1 MNRALMDAVL
11 VNPAL
16 VDPAVTPTRPT
27 IPTPI
32 PTIPTIPANGA
43 LPIMT
48 TPHPCPTDGTRV
60 PAQRSRIGR
69 RGPGRPLAAAAA
81 AALALVLVASACGD
95 DASSST
101 SATTS
106 DRATNTTLA
115 SHDTAAH
122 HATVDVTAV
131 DFAFEDLPETIAAGT
146 QLTLTNGATTELHE
160 LVAFR
165 LPAGETRPI
174 GALLALPPAELGAL
188 LGAAPPATVLLA
200 PPGGEQI
207 SAVGDGTLTEPGRY
221 LIMCSIPTGVDPAVY
236 LAAAAQS
243 NGAPPQVEGGPPH
256 FVQGMA
262 ADLTV
267 E

>member
-1 MNRALMDAVL
+1 MNRAVMNPALRNPALMDAGVPL
-11 VNPAL
+11 TMPT
-16 VDPAVTPTRPT
+16 TPTPA
-27 IPTPI
+27 IPT
-32 PTIPTIPANGA
+32 NGA
-43 LPIMT
+43 PPIMN

-60 PAQRSRIGR
+60 PARRSHIGR
-69 RGPGRPLAAAAA
+69 RGPGRPVAVAAA
-81 AALALVLVASACGD
+81 AALVLVLVASACGD

-106 DRATNTTLA
+106 DRATNTTVA

-122 HATVDVTAV
+122 HGTVDVTAV

-174 GALLALPPAELGAL
+174 GALLALPPAELGAI
-188 LGAAPPATVLLA
+188 LGAAPPATVLLT

-207 SAVGDGTLTEPGRY
+207 DAVGDGTLTEPGRY

-262 ADLTV
+262 AELTV